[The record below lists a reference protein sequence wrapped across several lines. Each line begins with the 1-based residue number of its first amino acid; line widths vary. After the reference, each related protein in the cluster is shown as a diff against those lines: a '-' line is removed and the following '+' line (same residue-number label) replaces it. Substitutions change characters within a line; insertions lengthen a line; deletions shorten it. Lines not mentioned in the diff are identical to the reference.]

1 MTLMLIDSASLWY
14 RAYYGMPDTLLS
26 PKGEPINAIKGFID
40 MTARLINAYRPDRLA
55 ICLDGD
61 WRPSWRV
68 QLFPEYKTNRLDES
82 GEEEEEPDLLTPQVP
97 IILDFFESLGIQII
111 GADDYEAD
119 DVIATLAKRESGP
132 VRVVTGDRDLFQLVD
147 DARDVKVVYLAKG
160 ISAHDLVDSA
170 WIANKYSIP
179 GERYG
184 LFAMIRGDASDGLPG
199 IKGIGEKGA
208 AEIASNFDSMDAVVA
223 AAKSQDKNLRDI
235 HRKRILADEKYA
247 GIVEELVSCAV
258 NISLPRVDFKIPRRA
273 EDSNSLEKLAAEH
286 GLVTSFTRLKAA
298 LGWE

>member
-14 RAYYGMPDTLLS
+14 RAYYGMPDSLLS
-26 PKGEPINAIKGFID
+26 PKGEPVNAIKGFID
-40 MTARLINAYRPDRLA
+40 MTARLVNTYKPGRLA
-55 ICLDGD
+55 LCLDGD

-68 QLFPEYKTNRLDES
+68 DLFPEYKSNRLDEG

-97 IILDFFESLGIQII
+97 IILDFFESLGVQII

-119 DVIATLAKRESGP
+119 DVIATLARREAGP

-147 DARDVKVVYLAKG
+147 DERDVKIVYLAKG
-160 ISAHDLVDSA
+160 ISAHDLVDND
-170 WIANKYSIP
+170 WLRKKYEIP

-208 AEIASNFDSMDAVVA
+208 AEIARNFETINSVIS
-223 AAKSQDKNLRDI
+223 AAKSEDARLKEA
-235 HRKRILADEKYA
+235 HRKKILNDLAYAQVVEK
-247 GIVEELVSCAV
+247 LVSCADQV
-258 NISLPRVDFKIPRRA
+258 ALPRVEFTIPRSA
-273 EDSNSLEKLAAEH
+273 ANHSALKSLIEDY
-286 GLVTSFTRLKAA
+286 GLSTNFERLKAA
-298 LGWE
+298 LQWA

>member
-26 PKGEPINAIKGFID
+26 PKGEPINAVRGFID
-40 MTARLINAYRPDRLA
+40 MTARLINSYRPDRLA

-68 QLFPEYKTNRLDES
+68 ELFPEYKTNRLDDS

-97 IILDFFESLGIQII
+97 IILDFFESLGVQII

-147 DARDVKVVYLAKG
+147 DDRDVKVVYLAKG
-160 ISAHDLVDSA
+160 ISAHDLVDTT

-208 AEIASNFDSMDAVVA
+208 AEIASKYHSIAAVMDAA
-223 AAKSQDKNLRDI
+223 RSEDTNLREI
-235 HRKRILADEKYA
+235 HRRKILADHAYA
-247 GIVEELVSCAV
+247 SIVQELVSCAT
-258 NISLPRVDFKIPRRA
+258 NISLPRVDFKIPNRP
-273 EDSNSLEKLAAEH
+273 ENPKILERLSSEH
-286 GLVTSFTRLKAA
+286 GLSTSFTRLKAA

>member
-14 RAYYGMPDTLLS
+14 RAYYGMPDSLLS

-40 MTARLINAYRPDRLA
+40 MTARLVNTYKPGRLA
-55 ICLDGD
+55 LCLDGD

-68 QLFPEYKTNRLDES
+68 DLFPEYKSNRLDEG

-97 IILDFFESLGIQII
+97 IILDFFESLGVQII

-119 DVIATLAKRESGP
+119 DVIATLARREAGP

-147 DARDVKVVYLAKG
+147 DERDVKIVYLAKG
-160 ISAHDLVDSA
+160 ISAHDLVDND
-170 WIANKYSIP
+170 WLRKKYEIP

-208 AEIASNFDSMDAVVA
+208 AEIARNFETINSVIS
-223 AAKSQDKNLRDI
+223 AAKSEDARLKEA
-235 HRKRILADEKYA
+235 HRKKILNDLAYAEVVEK
-247 GIVEELVSCAV
+247 LVSCADQV
-258 NISLPRVDFKIPRRA
+258 ALPRVEFTIPRSA
-273 EDSNSLEKLAAEH
+273 ANHSALKSLIEDY
-286 GLVTSFTRLKAA
+286 GLSTNFERLKAA
-298 LGWE
+298 LQWA

>member
-258 NISLPRVDFKIPRRA
+258 NISLPRMDFKIPRRA
-273 EDSNSLEKLAAEH
+273 VDSNSLEKLAAEH